1 MSIGNIKVQKDT
13 LFFDYYKSGV
23 DVVYEVET
31 SLASGEWISR
41 ITTNN
46 GTDLKSEK
54 SVLGIKNSLLAEL
67 TDIESNLFEKSRVLD
82 TSKRVEYLSDMNR
95 IRDSIYKEFVNA
107 VALVDCF
114 MNDVHNFTKLEF
126 YILVIRSRTMSLK
139 IYDLLYESVAV
150 TTVMAKNINHIKS
163 ILDRISNISFDEKI
177 DSLIKLKAT
186 PMKAEAQK
194 IKGVWL
200 SYNYIMKN
208 IKSDK
213 LKTDIHNMTI
223 RKFHNTIR
231 NIEETESNGLRG
243 DWIDDSEKYSSR
255 FKIKARIG
263 QQNGRKFT
271 DVIFGMNI
279 RGIGFKK
286 IDIAGKFS
294 SSFDDREIYDIY
306 TFSTMDRWLDQ
317 GISECEVYI
326 LSKYISFKATD
337 NKSTYAL
344 AYKLVG

>member
-177 DSLIKLKAT
+177 DSLIKLRF
-186 PMKAEAQK
+186 
-194 IKGVWL
+194 L
-200 SYNYIMKN
+200 N
-208 IKSDK
+208 I
-213 LKTDIHNMTI
+213 LN
-223 RKFHNTIR
+223 
-231 NIEETESNGLRG
+231 
-243 DWIDDSEKYSSR
+243 
-255 FKIKARIG
+255 
-263 QQNGRKFT
+263 
-271 DVIFGMNI
+271 
-279 RGIGFKK
+279 
-286 IDIAGKFS
+286 
-294 SSFDDREIYDIY
+294 
-306 TFSTMDRWLDQ
+306 
-317 GISECEVYI
+317 
-326 LSKYISFKATD
+326 
-337 NKSTYAL
+337 
-344 AYKLVG
+344 